1 MCKIDV
7 DRIRKDFPI
16 LNREINGHKLIY
28 LDNAATSQ
36 RPWQVAQAVYDFYTK
51 HNANIHRGLH
61 TLSEEATEM
70 YEEAHRAVK
79 EFINARTWEEIIFTR
94 NTTEAINL
102 VAYSLGVR
110 RFKPGDEIIITM
122 MEHHSNMVP
131 WQMLKDLYGIKL
143 HYIKL
148 RPDGTLD
155 LEHYRSLLSPNT
167 KLVSVAHVSNV
178 LGVINP
184 VKEIIK
190 LAHDVGALVLIDAAQ
205 SAPHLKLDVQDIDCD
220 FMAFSGHKMLGP
232 TGIGVLYGKK
242 ELLEEMDPFLR
253 GGDMIKQVKI
263 EGASW
268 NDLPWK
274 FEAGTSNIAGGIGL
288 KAAIEYLQ
296 NIGMDC
302 IFEHEKTLA
311 KYTIDKL
318 KEIEEVKLFG
328 PEERIGVILFGPE
341 ERIGVISFIVEGIS
355 PDLVGIAMNETG
367 IAIRTGCH
375 CAQPLHEFFG
385 IRGTARAS
393 FYLYNT
399 FEEADKFIE
408 RLKEIIAQ
416 SKK

>member
-16 LNREINGHKLIY
+16 LDREINGYKLIY

-36 RPWQVAQAVYDFYTK
+36 RPLQVARAVYDFYIK

-70 YEEAHRAVK
+70 YEEAHRVVK
-79 EFINARTWEEIIFTR
+79 DFINARSWKEIIFTR

-102 VAYSLGVR
+102 VAYSYGFYKFQPR
-110 RFKPGDEIIITM
+110 DEIIITL

-131 WQMLKDLYGIKL
+131 WQMLRDLRGIKL

-148 RPDGTLD
+148 RPNGTLD
-155 LEHYRSLLSPNT
+155 MEHYRSLLSSKT
-167 KLVSVAHVSNV
+167 RLVSVAHVSNV

-184 VKEIIK
+184 VKEIIR
-190 LAHDVGALVLIDAAQ
+190 LAREAGALVLIDAAQ
-205 SAPHLKLDVQDIDCD
+205 SAPHMKLDVQEIDCD

-242 ELLEEMDPFLR
+242 ELLEEMEPFLR

-268 NDLPWK
+268 NNLPWK

-302 IFEHEKTLA
+302 IFQHEKALA
-311 KYTIDKL
+311 KYTIEKL

-328 PEERIGVILFGPE
+328 PEERIGVI
-341 ERIGVISFIVEGIS
+341 SFIVDGLS
-355 PDLVGIAMNETG
+355 PDLIGIAMNEKG

-399 FEEADKFIE
+399 LEEADKFIE

-416 SKK
+416 SKG

>member
-102 VAYSLGVR
+102 VAYSLGLR

-122 MEHHSNMVP
+122 MEHHSNMVPWQEHHSNMVP

-302 IFEHEKTLA
+302 IFEHEKALA
-311 KYTIDKL
+311 KYTINKL
-318 KEIEEVKLFG
+318 KEIEEVK
-328 PEERIGVILFGPE
+328 LFGPE

-355 PDLVGIAMNETG
+355 PDLVGIAMNEKG

>member
-1 MCKIDV
+1 
-7 DRIRKDFPI
+7 
-16 LNREINGHKLIY
+16 
-28 LDNAATSQ
+28 
-36 RPWQVAQAVYDFYTK
+36 
-51 HNANIHRGLH
+51 
-61 TLSEEATEM
+61 
-70 YEEAHRAVK
+70 
-79 EFINARTWEEIIFTR
+79 
-94 NTTEAINL
+94 
-102 VAYSLGVR
+102 
-110 RFKPGDEIIITM
+110 
-122 MEHHSNMVP
+122 
-131 WQMLKDLYGIKL
+131 
-143 HYIKL
+143 
-148 RPDGTLD
+148 
-155 LEHYRSLLSPNT
+155 
-167 KLVSVAHVSNV
+167 
-178 LGVINP
+178 
-184 VKEIIK
+184 
-190 LAHDVGALVLIDAAQ
+190 
-205 SAPHLKLDVQDIDCD
+205 
-220 FMAFSGHKMLGP
+220 
-232 TGIGVLYGKK
+232 
-242 ELLEEMDPFLR
+242 LLEEMDPFLR

-302 IFEHEKTLA
+302 IFEHEKALA
-311 KYTIDKL
+311 KYTINKL
-318 KEIEEVKLFG
+318 KEIEEVK
-328 PEERIGVILFGPE
+328 LFGPE

-355 PDLVGIAMNETG
+355 PDLVGIAMNEKG

>member
-1 MCKIDV
+1 MDV

-302 IFEHEKTLA
+302 IFEHEKALA
-311 KYTIDKL
+311 KYTINKL
-318 KEIEEVKLFG
+318 KEIEEVK
-328 PEERIGVILFGPE
+328 LFGPE

-355 PDLVGIAMNETG
+355 PDLVGIAMNEKG

-416 SKK
+416 SKKINVI

>member
-16 LNREINGHKLIY
+16 LNREINGQKLIY

-102 VAYSLGVR
+102 VAYSLGLR

-155 LEHYRSLLSPNT
+155 LEHYRSLLSSNT

-242 ELLEEMDPFLR
+242 ELLEEMNPFLR

-311 KYTIDKL
+311 KYTINKL
-318 KEIEEVKLFG
+318 KEIEEVK
-328 PEERIGVILFGPE
+328 LFGPE

-355 PDLVGIAMNETG
+355 PDLVGIAMNEKG

>member
-1 MCKIDV
+1 MCRIDV
-7 DRIRKDFPI
+7 DLIRKDFPI
-16 LNREINGHKLIY
+16 LNREINGHRLIY

-36 RPWQVAQAVYDFYTK
+36 RPRQVTQAVCDFYTK

-70 YEEAHRAVK
+70 YEAAHRAVK

-102 VAYSLGVR
+102 VAYSLGLR

-131 WQMLKDLYGIKL
+131 WQMLKDLCGIKL

-148 RPDGTLD
+148 KPDGTLD
-155 LEHYRSLLSPNT
+155 LEHYRSLLSPKT
-167 KLVSVAHVSNV
+167 KLVAVAHVSNA

-190 LAHDVGALVLIDAAQ
+190 LAHEVGALVLIDAAQ
-205 SAPHLKLDVQDIDCD
+205 SVPHMKVDVQEIDCD

-242 ELLEEMDPFLR
+242 ELLEDMDPFLR

-302 IFEHEKTLA
+302 IFEHEKALA
-311 KYTIDKL
+311 KYTINKL

-328 PEERIGVILFGPE
+328 PEERIGVI
-341 ERIGVISFIVEGIS
+341 SFVVKGIS
-355 PDLVGIAMNETG
+355 PDLVGIAMNEKG

-408 RLKEIIAQ
+408 RLEEIITR

>member
-205 SAPHLKLDVQDIDCD
+205 SAPHLKLDVQEIDCD

-274 FEAGTSNIAGGIGL
+274 FEAGTSNIAGSIGL
-288 KAAIEYLQ
+288 KAAIEYLR

-302 IFEHEKTLA
+302 IFEHEKALA
-311 KYTIDKL
+311 KYTINKL
-318 KEIEEVKLFG
+318 KEIEEVK
-328 PEERIGVILFGPE
+328 LFGPE

-355 PDLVGIAMNETG
+355 PDLVGIAMNEKG

>member
-70 YEEAHRAVK
+70 YEEAHRVVK

-263 EGASW
+263 EGVSW

-302 IFEHEKTLA
+302 IFEHEKALA
-311 KYTIDKL
+311 KYTINKL
-318 KEIEEVKLFG
+318 KEIEEVK
-328 PEERIGVILFGPE
+328 LFGPE

-355 PDLVGIAMNETG
+355 PDLVGIAMNEKG

-416 SKK
+416 SKKINVI

>member
-302 IFEHEKTLA
+302 IFEHEKALA
-311 KYTIDKL
+311 KYTINKL
-318 KEIEEVKLFG
+318 KEIEEVK
-328 PEERIGVILFGPE
+328 LFGPE

-355 PDLVGIAMNETG
+355 PDLVGIAMNEKG

-416 SKK
+416 SKKINVI

>member
-102 VAYSLGVR
+102 VAYSLGLR

-302 IFEHEKTLA
+302 IFEHEKALA
-311 KYTIDKL
+311 KYTINKL
-318 KEIEEVKLFG
+318 KEIEEVK
-328 PEERIGVILFGPE
+328 LFGPE

-355 PDLVGIAMNETG
+355 PDLVGIAMNEKG

>member
-1 MCKIDV
+1 MCRIDV
-7 DRIRKDFPI
+7 DLIRKDFPI
-16 LNREINGHKLIY
+16 LNREINGHRLIY

-36 RPWQVAQAVYDFYTK
+36 RPRQVTQAVCDFYTK

-70 YEEAHRAVK
+70 YEAAHRAVK

-102 VAYSLGVR
+102 VAYSLGLR

-131 WQMLKDLYGIKL
+131 WQMLKDLCGIKL

-148 RPDGTLD
+148 KPDGTLD
-155 LEHYRSLLSPNT
+155 LEHYRSLLSPKT
-167 KLVSVAHVSNV
+167 KLVAVAHVSNV

-190 LAHDVGALVLIDAAQ
+190 LAHEVGALVLIDAAQ
-205 SAPHLKLDVQDIDCD
+205 SVPHMKVDVQEIDCD

-242 ELLEEMDPFLR
+242 ELLEDMDPFLR

-302 IFEHEKTLA
+302 IFEHEKALA
-311 KYTIDKL
+311 KYTINKL

-328 PEERIGVILFGPE
+328 PEERIGVI
-341 ERIGVISFIVEGIS
+341 SFVVKGIS
-355 PDLVGIAMNETG
+355 PDLVGIAMNEKG

-408 RLKEIIAQ
+408 RLEEIITR

>member
-1 MCKIDV
+1 MCRIDV
-7 DRIRKDFPI
+7 DLIRKDFPI
-16 LNREINGHKLIY
+16 LNREINGHRLIY

-36 RPWQVAQAVYDFYTK
+36 RPRQVTQAVCDFYTK

-70 YEEAHRAVK
+70 YEAAHRAVK

-263 EGASW
+263 EGVSW

-302 IFEHEKTLA
+302 IFEHEKALA
-311 KYTIDKL
+311 KYTINKL
-318 KEIEEVKLFG
+318 KEIEEVK
-328 PEERIGVILFGPE
+328 LFGPE

-355 PDLVGIAMNETG
+355 PDLVGIAMNEKG

-416 SKK
+416 SKKINVI

>member
-1 MCKIDV
+1 MCRIDV
-7 DRIRKDFPI
+7 DLIRKDFPI
-16 LNREINGHKLIY
+16 LNREINGHRLIY

-36 RPWQVAQAVYDFYTK
+36 RPRQVTQAVCDFYTK

-70 YEEAHRAVK
+70 YEAAHRAVK

-102 VAYSLGVR
+102 VAYSLGLR

-155 LEHYRSLLSPNT
+155 LEHYRSLLSPKT
-167 KLVSVAHVSNV
+167 KLVAVAHVSNV

-190 LAHDVGALVLIDAAQ
+190 LAHEVGALVLIDAAQ
-205 SAPHLKLDVQDIDCD
+205 SVPHMKVDVQEIDCD

-242 ELLEEMDPFLR
+242 ELLEDMDPFLR

-302 IFEHEKTLA
+302 IFEHEKALA
-311 KYTIDKL
+311 KYTINKL

-328 PEERIGVILFGPE
+328 PEERIGVI
-341 ERIGVISFIVEGIS
+341 SFVVKGIS
-355 PDLVGIAMNETG
+355 PDLVGIAMNEKG

-408 RLKEIIAQ
+408 RLEEIITR

>member
-102 VAYSLGVR
+102 VAYSLGLR

-302 IFEHEKTLA
+302 IFEHEKALA
-311 KYTIDKL
+311 KYTINKL
-318 KEIEEVKLFG
+318 KEIEEVK
-328 PEERIGVILFGPE
+328 LFGPE

-355 PDLVGIAMNETG
+355 PDLVGIAMNEKG

-416 SKK
+416 SKKINVI

>member
-311 KYTIDKL
+311 KYTINKL
-318 KEIEEVKLFG
+318 KEIEEVK
-328 PEERIGVILFGPE
+328 LFGPE

-355 PDLVGIAMNETG
+355 PDLVGIAMNEKG

-416 SKK
+416 SKKINVI

>member
-1 MCKIDV
+1 MCRIDV
-7 DRIRKDFPI
+7 DLIRKDFPI
-16 LNREINGHKLIY
+16 LNREINGHRLIY

-36 RPWQVAQAVYDFYTK
+36 RPRQVTQAVCDFYTK

-70 YEEAHRAVK
+70 YEAAHRAVK

-102 VAYSLGVR
+102 VAYSLGLR

-131 WQMLKDLYGIKL
+131 WQMLKDLCGIKL

-148 RPDGTLD
+148 KPDGTLD
-155 LEHYRSLLSPNT
+155 LEHYRSLLSPKT
-167 KLVSVAHVSNV
+167 KLVAVAHVSNV

-190 LAHDVGALVLIDAAQ
+190 LAHEVGALVLIDAAQ
-205 SAPHLKLDVQDIDCD
+205 SVPHMKVDVQEIDCD

-242 ELLEEMDPFLR
+242 ELLEDMDPFLR

-263 EGASW
+263 EGVSW

-302 IFEHEKTLA
+302 IFEHEKALA
-311 KYTIDKL
+311 KYTINKL

-328 PEERIGVILFGPE
+328 PEERIGVI
-341 ERIGVISFIVEGIS
+341 SFVVKGIS
-355 PDLVGIAMNETG
+355 PDLVGIAMNEKG

-408 RLKEIIAQ
+408 RLEEIITR

>member
-1 MCKIDV
+1 MCRIDV
-7 DRIRKDFPI
+7 DLIRKDFPI
-16 LNREINGHKLIY
+16 LNREINGHRLIY

-36 RPWQVAQAVYDFYTK
+36 RPRQVTQAVCDFYTK

-70 YEEAHRAVK
+70 YEAAHRAVK

-131 WQMLKDLYGIKL
+131 WQMLKDLCGIKL

-148 RPDGTLD
+148 KPDGTLD
-155 LEHYRSLLSPNT
+155 LEHYRSLLSPKT
-167 KLVSVAHVSNV
+167 KLVAVAHVSNV

-190 LAHDVGALVLIDAAQ
+190 LAHEVGALVLIDAAQ
-205 SAPHLKLDVQDIDCD
+205 SVPHMKVDVQEIDCD

-242 ELLEEMDPFLR
+242 ELLEDMDPFLR

-296 NIGMDC
+296 NIGVDC
-302 IFEHEKTLA
+302 IFEHEKALA
-311 KYTIDKL
+311 KYTINKL

-328 PEERIGVILFGPE
+328 PEERIGVI
-341 ERIGVISFIVEGIS
+341 SFVVKGIS
-355 PDLVGIAMNETG
+355 PDLVGIAMNEKG

-408 RLKEIIAQ
+408 RLEEIITR

>member
-302 IFEHEKTLA
+302 IFEHEKALA
-311 KYTIDKL
+311 KYTINKL
-318 KEIEEVKLFG
+318 KEIEEVK
-328 PEERIGVILFGPE
+328 LFGPE

-355 PDLVGIAMNETG
+355 PDLVGIAMNEKG

>member
-16 LNREINGHKLIY
+16 LNREINGQKLIY

-102 VAYSLGVR
+102 VAYSLGLR

-302 IFEHEKTLA
+302 IFEHEKALA
-311 KYTIDKL
+311 KYTINKL
-318 KEIEEVKLFG
+318 KEIEEVK
-328 PEERIGVILFGPE
+328 LFGPE

-355 PDLVGIAMNETG
+355 PDLVGIAMNEKG

-416 SKK
+416 SKKINVI

>member
-16 LNREINGHKLIY
+16 LNREINGQKLIY

-302 IFEHEKTLA
+302 IFEHEKALA
-311 KYTIDKL
+311 KYTINKL
-318 KEIEEVKLFG
+318 KEIEEVK
-328 PEERIGVILFGPE
+328 LFGPE

-355 PDLVGIAMNETG
+355 PDLVGIAMNEKG

-416 SKK
+416 SKKINVI